1 MILIKNKFYNI
12 NKILILNILNNDK
25 NDCTNKHF
33 SNDYIHPLYFRY
45 FF

>member
-1 MILIKNKFYNI
+1 MILFKNKFYNLY
-12 NKILILNILNNDK
+12 KILIILNNDK
-25 NDCTNKHF
+25 NDSTNKHF